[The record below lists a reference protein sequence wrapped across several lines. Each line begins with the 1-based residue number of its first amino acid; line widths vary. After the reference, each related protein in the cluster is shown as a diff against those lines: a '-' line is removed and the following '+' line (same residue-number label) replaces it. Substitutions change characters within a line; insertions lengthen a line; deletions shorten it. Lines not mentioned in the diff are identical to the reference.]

1 MMKNDK
7 PIRLYPLLKKYL
19 TLPILCL
26 WLLSMSLLTWAVGK
40 DFYNQLSSGASNLA
54 GYYAQEDTYTLPG
67 EMRYEIMV
75 KMATSYNFLYCD
87 SLLPIVLPQTPSGG
101 VSNRDWLWEKW
112 WLMYGFQASF
122 GFYDRGTFE
131 PIFTGDGTYIVF
143 SYSGAPNLEEKR
155 GWAYIDVGAMLDGE
169 SLAQMIHQGP
179 GWGFTT
185 MLGDLML
192 TGRLEGDRFYPQKIA
207 SMEFPYSVYY
217 ESAEPMENVTTLYNA
232 VGASDQLARRF
243 DPGPGFFWQGTW
255 YDDPAE
261 LLNWPEREEKLRD
274 GYGFF
279 NSLILIT
286 AANEDYVARGVIHC
300 SPFLYAVMRLW
311 PVYLVS
317 GLALIICLVVLR
329 KKLRQKLI
337 EPFEVIDE
345 AFRNN
350 RSQLSDFA
358 WSPIVELQRLSDHF
372 HTAQQERHQSVA
384 EVKRLQTALD
394 YAKEAEEKR
403 REMVSA
409 IAHELK
415 TPLAV
420 IHSYA
425 EGLQEGIAPEKQ
437 EQYLSVIRSETE
449 FMDAMVLQML
459 ELSRMEAG
467 KVRLQ
472 PEEFSLPKL
481 TESILE
487 KMQKTTQREIVLA
500 APQDIPVTADKTR
513 ITQVITNLVSNALK
527 YAQGEGQIR
536 IKIYRRST
544 TAYFFIENPHPPLP
558 RETLDKVF
566 DTFYRADTA
575 RDRSGTGLGLSI
587 VKSIITLHRG
597 KCQVQNTKTGVEF
610 SFQLPI

>member
-1 MMKNDK
+1 MKKDK

-40 DFYNQLSSGASNLA
+40 DFYNQLLA
-54 GYYAQEDTYTLPG
+54 GGQNWAAYVAQEDTYKLPG
-67 EMRYEIMV
+67 EMRYEVMV
-75 KMATSYNFLYCD
+75 KLATSYNFFHCD
-87 SLLPIVLPQTPSGG
+87 SLLPVVLPQRPSS
-101 VSNRDWLWEKW
+101 VSSRDWLWGKW
-112 WLMYGFQASF
+112 WLMYGYQASF
-122 GFYDRGTFE
+122 GFYDRAKLQ

-143 SYSGAPNLEEKR
+143 GYGRAPNIGEKQ
-155 GWAYIDVGAMLDGE
+155 GWAYIDVGQLPDGE
-169 SLAQMIHQGP
+169 QLAQKIYQGP

-185 MLGDLML
+185 MMGDLQF
-192 TGRLEGDRFYPQKIA
+192 TGRLEGDRFYPQKIS
-207 SMEFPYSVYY
+207 SMDFPYTIYY
-217 ESAEPMENVTTLYNA
+217 ESDEPMENVTTLYNA
-232 VGASDQLARRF
+232 QGASEQLSHRM
-243 DPGPGFFWQGTW
+243 DPGPGFFWKGTW

-261 LLNWPEREEKLRD
+261 LLDWPYREDRIRGE
-274 GYGFF
+274 YGFF
-279 NSLILIT
+279 NSLILT
-286 AANEDYVARGVIHC
+286 SGFNDDYVAYGVIHC
-300 SPFLYAVMRLW
+300 SPFLYAIMRLW
-311 PVYLVS
+311 PVYLVT
-317 GLALIICLVVLR
+317 GLAIVICLAVIR

-337 EPFEVIDE
+337 EPFEVINE

-358 WSPIVELQRLSDHF
+358 WSPIEELQQLSDHF

-403 REMVSA
+403 KNMVSA
-409 IAHELK
+409 IAHEMK

-437 EQYLSVIRSETE
+437 EQYLSVIRGETE
-449 FMDAMVLQML
+449 FMDDMVLQML

-472 PEEFSLPKL
+472 SEQFSLNAL
-481 TESILE
+481 TASILE
-487 KMQKTTQREIVLA
+487 KLKPTTERPLELI
-500 APQDIPVTADKTR
+500 APQDILVTADKAR
-513 ITQVITNLVSNALK
+513 LNQVITNLVSNAIK
-527 YAQGEGQIR
+527 YAQGEGEIR
-536 IKIYRRST
+536 IKVYRRSQ

-558 RETLDKVF
+558 QETLDKVF

-575 RDRSGTGLGLSI
+575 RDRSGTGLGLAI
-587 VKSIITLHRG
+587 VKSIVALHRG
-597 KCQVQNTKTGVEF
+597 QCQVQNTKTGVEF
-610 SFQLPI
+610 SFQIPI

>member
-1 MMKNDK
+1 MKNDK

-19 TLPILCL
+19 TWPILSL
-26 WLLSMSLLTWAVGK
+26 WFLSMSLLTWAVGK
-40 DFYNQLSSGASNLA
+40 DFYNQLVTGASNLSM
-54 GYYAQEDTYTLPG
+54 YYAQEDTYQLPG
-67 EMRYEIMV
+67 EMRYEVMV
-75 KMATSYNFLYCD
+75 KLSTSDHFLRCEP
-87 SLLPIVLPQTPSGG
+87 LLPMVLPQRPSS
-101 VSNRDWLWEKW
+101 VSNRDWLWGKW
-112 WLMYGFQASF
+112 WLMYGYQASF
-122 GFYDRGTFE
+122 GFYDRGSLA

-143 SYSGAPNLEEKR
+143 SYGRAPNLEDKQ
-155 GWAYIDVGAMLDGE
+155 GWAYIDVGQMPDGE
-169 SLAQMIHQGP
+169 QLAKMIHQGP

-185 MLGDLML
+185 MLGDLKL
-192 TGRLEGDRFYPQKIA
+192 TGRLEGDRFYPQKIS

-217 ESAEPMENVTTLYNA
+217 ESDTPMENVTTLYN
-232 VGASDQLARRF
+232 VTGASDQLSHRL
-243 DPGPGFFWQGTW
+243 DPGPGFFWKGSW

-261 LLNWPEREEKLRD
+261 LLNWPEREEKIQP

-279 NSLILIT
+279 SSLIFVS
-286 AANEDYVARGVIHC
+286 AANDDYIARGVIHC
-300 SPFLYAVMRLW
+300 SPFLYAVFRLW

-317 GLALIICLVVLR
+317 GLALVICLGVIR

-358 WSPIVELQRLSDHF
+358 WSPIIELQRLGDHF

-384 EVKRLQTALD
+384 EVKRLETALD

-403 REMVSA
+403 RGMVSA

-437 EQYLSVIRSETE
+437 DQYLSVIRNETE

-472 PEEFSLPKL
+472 PEQFSLNAL
-481 TESILE
+481 TASILE
-487 KMQKTTQREIVLA
+487 KLKETTDRTLVLN
-500 APQDIPVTADKTR
+500 APQDILVTADKAR
-513 ITQVITNLVSNALK
+513 IAQVITNLMTNAVK
-527 YAQGEGQIR
+527 YAKGEGAICM
-536 IKIYRRST
+536 KIYRRSM

-558 RETLDKVF
+558 QETLDKVF

-575 RDRSGTGLGLSI
+575 RDRSGTGLGLAI

-597 KCQVQNTKTGVEF
+597 QCQVCNTKDGVEF
-610 SFQLPI
+610 SFQIPI

>member
-1 MMKNDK
+1 MKKDK
-7 PIRLYPLLKKYL
+7 PIRLYPLLKRYL
-19 TLPILCL
+19 TWPIVCL
-26 WLLSMSLLTWAVGK
+26 WFLSMSMLTWAVGK
-40 DFYNQLSSGASNLA
+40 DFYYQLASSASNLA
-54 GYYAQEDTYTLPG
+54 SYYAQDDTYKLPG
-67 EMRYEIMV
+67 EMRYEIML
-75 KMATSYNFLYCD
+75 KKKISYNFLRCD
-87 SLLPIVLPQTPSGG
+87 PLLPIVLPQTPGSY
-101 VSNRDWLWEKW
+101 SSDDWLWGKW

-143 SYSGAPNLEEKR
+143 SYSRSPAQERE
-155 GWAYIDVGAMLDGE
+155 GWAYIDVDAMPDGDV
-169 SLAQMIHQGP
+169 LAQKISDSP
-179 GWGFTT
+179 SASFTT
-185 MLGDLML
+185 MIGELML
-192 TGRLEGDRFYPQKIA
+192 TGRLEGDRFYPQKIV
-207 SMEFPYSVYY
+207 SRDYPYSVYY
-217 ESAEPMENVTTLYNA
+217 ESAEPMEDTVTLFCIP
-232 VGASDQLARRF
+232 GASDLNGFRYN
-243 DPGPGFFWQGTW
+243 PGPGFFWDGNW

-261 LLNWPEREEKLRD
+261 LLDWPERAGEIPE

-279 NSLILIT
+279 NSLIFVVG
-286 AANEDYVARGVIHC
+286 ANKDYVARGVIHC
-300 SPFLYAVMRLW
+300 SPFLYAIFRLW
-311 PVYLVS
+311 PVYLVT
-317 GLALIICLVVLR
+317 GLALIICLAVIR
-329 KKLRQKLI
+329 KKLREKLI

-358 WSPIVELQRLSDHF
+358 WSPITELQRLSDHF

-403 REMVSA
+403 RSMVSA

-425 EGLQEGIAPEKQ
+425 EGLEEGIAPEKQ
-437 EQYLSVIRSETE
+437 DQYLSVIRDETE
-449 FMDAMVLQML
+449 FMDDMVLQML

-472 PEEFSLPKL
+472 PEEFSLNKL

-487 KMQKTTQREIVLA
+487 KLKETTDRELELN
-500 APQDIPVTADKTR
+500 APQNILVTADKTR
-513 ITQVITNLVSNALK
+513 IAQTITNLVTNAIK
-527 YAQGEGQIR
+527 YAKGEGVIR
-536 IKIYRRST
+536 VKIYRRSM

-558 RETLDKVF
+558 QETLDKVF

-575 RDRSGTGLGLSI
+575 RDRSGTGLGLAI

-597 KCQVQNTKTGVEF
+597 QCQVQNTKTGVEF
-610 SFQLPI
+610 SFQLPL